1 MSRRLLITASI
12 LALATSTACSSSS
25 STGTTPPAQDSGTTN
40 ENDSSIGA
48 EDSGTPTGDGSSA
61 TDTGIAPTG
70 DGSMPLACAP
80 ADDAGTY
87 ASVTYVP
94 STKGTNQC
102 ASTDITA
109 FVTACGNS
117 QTMTSCQDWFAA
129 NVAGMAADGGGA
141 GSTCGNCIA
150 NPNGAGALWFD
161 PFGYFNWNYAG
172 CIQLTDTTNG
182 TACAGAFNNID
193 GCQAQYC
200 DQCSDNTT
208 YGQCSNATIASGG
221 QCASYNSTFNTAC
234 ANDLG
239 IGDGGTAA
247 AACFPS
253 MGAANSDPD
262 ITYIATLIC
271 GSGQ

>member
-1 MSRRLLITASI
+1 MSRRLLISASL

-25 STGTTPPAQDSGTTN
+25 SSTGTPGQDSGTTT
-40 ENDSSIGA
+40 ENDSSTGP
-48 EDSGTPTGDGSSA
+48 EDSGTTTGDTGST
-61 TDTGIAPTG
+61 TDTGTTPTG
-70 DGSMPLACAP
+70 DGSMPLACTP

-109 FVTACGNS
+109 FVAACGNAGNN
-117 QTMTSCQDWFAA
+117 TTCGAWLAA
-129 NVAGMAADGGGA
+129 NVKGQAADGGGA
-141 GSTCGNCIA
+141 GTTCGNCIA
-150 NPNGAGALWFD
+150 NPNGSGALWFD

-182 TACAGAFNNID
+182 TACAGAFNNVD

-200 DQCSDNTT
+200 DQCDTNS
-208 YGQCSNATIASGG
+208 YGACANATVASGG
-221 QCASYNSTFNTAC
+221 QCASYNSTFDTAC

-247 AACFPS
+247 APCFPS

>member
-1 MSRRLLITASI
+1 MSRRLLLSASL
-12 LALATSTACSSSS
+12 LALAASTACSSSS
-25 STGTTPPAQDSGTTN
+25 STGTTPGQDSGTTT
-40 ENDSSIGA
+40 ENDSSIGS
-48 EDSGTPTGDGSSA
+48 EDSGTPTGDSGSA
-61 TDTGIAPTG
+61 GQDTGTTPTG
-70 DGSMPLACAP
+70 DGSMPLSCAP

-87 ASVTYVP
+87 ASVTYVA

-102 ASTDITA
+102 ASGDITA
-109 FVTACGNS
+109 FVTACGSNA
-117 QTMTSCQDWFAA
+117 TNTSCQDWFTA
-129 NVAGMAADGGGA
+129 NVAGQMADGGGA
-141 GSTCGNCIA
+141 GNTCGNCIA

-182 TACAGAFNNID
+182 TACAGALNNID

-200 DQCSDNTT
+200 DQCDTNS
-208 YGQCSNATIASGG
+208 YEACSNATIAASG

-253 MGAANSDPD
+253 MGSNDSDPD